1 MRTHIEAW
9 LWAWAVILRHP
20 GRTQLKPEKSSLGT
34 DLEAGQQGEDPF
46 QVHGQRVRTLSN
58 PQREATYSCG
68 ARPGPLTWLQK
79 AKDL

>member
-46 QVHGQRVRTLSN
+46 QVHGQRV
-58 PQREATYSCG
+58 
-68 ARPGPLTWLQK
+68 
-79 AKDL
+79 